1 MARHCLSWLSVIRP
15 QWLIVCWS
23 KVDYDYNLFSPIQ
36 LWSTI
41 PIVDGNS
48 IPKFSQQ
55 LPFFHL
61 DSCISFNQYVTPTN
75 KTTHANFANHPTT
88 RMRIAQFLCPSS
100 LWPKIRISRSEIL
113 DFQREGSISSLVLD
127 RCYLKVKIWK
137 FVGCIAMH
145 HSAKKCSLSTFSAN
159 NSHA

>member
-1 MARHCLSWLSVIRP
+1 MSLSLDCHWSDPSAWLF
-15 QWLIVCWS
+15 
-23 KVDYDYNLFSPIQ
+23 VD
-36 LWSTI
+36 
-41 PIVDGNS
+41 
-48 IPKFSQQ
+48 QQ
-55 LPFFHL
+55 LITTGSPPQFNCDQLSKQAIASPNCHHNCYSFIWM
-61 DSCISFNQYVTPTN
+61 DACISFNQYVTPTN

-100 LWPKIRISRSEIL
+100 LRPKIRISRSEIL